1 LFTHDA
7 EHSSKRVFNRTAS
20 SLATDLIFKTKTA
33 KNVATKKSLEG
44 VQAPGR
50 EAVRAANAPQLTFC
64 RKSCYK
70 KKFRR
75 GPGARP
81 RSHCMV

>member
-33 KNVATKKSLEG
+33 KKVATKKSLEG

-50 EAVRAANAPQLTFC
+50 EAIVWCSEGLG
-64 RKSCYK
+64 
-70 KKFRR
+70 FRGLGFGFGFR
-75 GPGARP
+75 
-81 RSHCMV
+81 V